1 MRHRRWQWT
10 RDANFAKTKSRHGEE
25 KVKAKVSGQRRE
37 DGLARRLTRFAR
49 VSAGLTGMAAR
60 GAGRALKGTRVVSAE
75 NAADLTA
82 VLGNLRGPVM
92 KVAQFVATVPGVLP
106 KEVAAPLL
114 TLQTNAPPMGPAFV
128 RRRMAA
134 ELGKDWEKKFK
145 SFSREAAA
153 AASLGQVHRATAKD
167 GRALACKLQYPN
179 MAAAVDTDVR
189 QFKAALRIQRG
200 FDSTIDTREIGDEVA
215 ARLNEELD
223 YKREA
228 AHMELYAIMLG
239 ERSDISVPEPVAAL
253 SSKRLL
259 TMTWLEGRPIVD
271 FEAAPIAARNTISTA
286 LFKAWW
292 RPFARYGV
300 IHGDPHLGNY
310 TVREDGGINLL
321 DYGCVRTFKPEFVA
335 GVIGLYRALQRKDEE
350 LAAESYRAWGFA
362 RITPAIVMVM
372 NLWAKFI
379 FNPLLDDRVRVV
391 DDGVPAAE
399 YGIRQANEVHAKLKA
414 LGGIKPPRE
423 FVFMDRAAI
432 GLGGALIRLG
442 AHLNF
447 HKLFEE
453 EIADFDAG
461 ALAKRQRAAFV
472 RAGVPLPEEA

>member
-1 MRHRRWQWT
+1 MSDQ
-10 RDANFAKTKSRHGEE
+10 
-25 KVKAKVSGQRRE
+25 QRE
-37 DGLARRLTRFAR
+37 DGVVRRLTRFAR
-49 VSAGLTGMAAR
+49 LSAGLTGVAAR
-60 GAGRALKGTRVVSAE
+60 GAGRALTGTRVVSAK
-75 NAADLTA
+75 NAADLTQ

-106 KEVAAPLL
+106 PEVAAPLL

-134 ELGKDWEKKFK
+134 ELGKDWEKKFG
-145 SFSREAAA
+145 SFPREASA
-153 AASLGQVHRATAKD
+153 AASLGQVHRAIGKD
-167 GRALACKLQYPN
+167 GRVLACKLQYPN

-200 FDSTIDTREIGDEVA
+200 IDPTIDTREIGEEVA
-215 ARLNEELD
+215 ARLAEELD
-223 YKREA
+223 YAREA
-228 AHMELYAIMLG
+228 AHMRLYATMLAD
-239 ERSDISVPEPVAAL
+239 RDDISVPEPVAAL
-253 SSKRLL
+253 STRRLL
-259 TMTWLEGRPIVD
+259 TMSWLEGRPIA
-271 FEAAPIAARNTISTA
+271 EYEKAPLTTRNRISTA

-310 TVREDGGINLL
+310 TVKSDGGINLL
-321 DYGCVRTFKPEFVA
+321 DYGCVRTFAPAFVA
-335 GVIGLYRALQRKDEE
+335 GVVGLYRALQKKDDTH
-350 LAAESYRAWGFA
+350 AADSYRAWGFA
-362 RITPAIVMVM
+362 NVTPGLVEVM
-372 NLWAKFI
+372 NLWARFI

-399 YGIRQANEVHAKLKA
+399 YGIRQANDVHARLKA

-432 GLGGALIRLG
+432 GLGGALIRMG
-442 AHLNF
+442 ARLNF

-453 EIADFDAG
+453 EIADFDVE
-461 ALAKRQRAAFV
+461 ALARRQRAAF
-472 RAGVPLPEEA
+472 RQSHVPLPEAA

>member
-1 MRHRRWQWT
+1 
-10 RDANFAKTKSRHGEE
+10 
-25 KVKAKVSGQRRE
+25 VSNERSE
-37 DGLARRLTRFAR
+37 DGFARRLSRFAR
-49 VSAGLTGMAAR
+49 VSAGLTGVAAR
-60 GAGRALKGTRVVSAE
+60 GAGRALAGKRVVSSE

-92 KVAQFVATVPGVLP
+92 KVAQFVATIPGILP
-106 KEVAAPLL
+106 PDVAAPLL
-114 TLQTNAPPMGPAFV
+114 TLQTSAPPMGPVFV

-153 AASLGQVHRATAKD
+153 AASLGQVHRAVSKD

-179 MAAAVDTDVR
+179 MAAAVDSDIR

-200 FDSTIDTREIGDEVA
+200 FDATIDTREIGTEIA
-215 ARLNEELD
+215 ARLAEELD
-223 YKREA
+223 YVREA
-228 AHMELYAIMLG
+228 AHMRLYSVMLAD
-239 ERSDISVPEPVAAL
+239 RDDISVPDPIPAL

-259 TMTWLEGRPIVD
+259 TMTWLDGRPIVEFAD
-271 FEAAPIAARNTISTA
+271 AAVVTRNRISTA

-310 TVREDGGINLL
+310 AVREDGGINLL
-321 DYGCVRTFKPEFVA
+321 DYGCVRTFTPAFVA
-335 GVIGLYRALQRKDEE
+335 GVIGLFRALQKNDDT
-350 LAAESYRAWGFA
+350 LAAKSYRAWGFA
-362 RITPAIVMVM
+362 KVTPELVDVM
-372 NLWAKFI
+372 NMWARFI

-399 YGIRQANEVHAKLKA
+399 YGMRQANDVHAKLKS

-442 AHLNF
+442 ARLNF

-453 EIADFDAG
+453 EIADFDVDV
-461 ALAKRQRAAFV
+461 LTKRQRKAFQQ
-472 RAGVPLPEEA
+472 AQVPMPEGM

>member
-1 MRHRRWQWT
+1 MSDER
-10 RDANFAKTKSRHGEE
+10 S
-25 KVKAKVSGQRRE
+25 E
-37 DGLARRLTRFAR
+37 DGFARRLSRFAR
-49 VSAGLTGMAAR
+49 VSAGLTGVAAR
-60 GAGRALKGTRVVSAE
+60 GAGRALAGKRVVSSE

-92 KVAQFVATVPGVLP
+92 KVAQFVATIPGILP
-106 KEVAAPLL
+106 PDVAAPLL
-114 TLQTNAPPMGPAFV
+114 TLQTSAPPMGPVFV

-145 SFSREAAA
+145 SFSRDASA
-153 AASLGQVHRATAKD
+153 AASLGQVHRAVSKD

-179 MAAAVDTDVR
+179 MAAAVDSDIR

-200 FDSTIDTREIGDEVA
+200 FDATIDTREIGTEIA
-215 ARLNEELD
+215 ARLAEELD
-223 YKREA
+223 YVREA
-228 AHMELYAIMLG
+228 AHMRLYSVMLAD
-239 ERSDISVPEPVAAL
+239 RDDISVPDPIPAL

-259 TMTWLEGRPIVD
+259 TMTWLDGRPIVEFAD
-271 FEAAPIAARNTISTA
+271 AAVVTRNRISTA

-292 RPFARYGV
+292 RPFARYGA

-310 TVREDGGINLL
+310 AVREDGGINLL
-321 DYGCVRTFKPEFVA
+321 DYGCVRTFTPAFVA
-335 GVIGLYRALQRKDEE
+335 GVIGLFRALQKDDDA
-350 LAAESYRAWGFA
+350 LAANSYRAWGFA
-362 RITPAIVMVM
+362 KVTPELVDVM
-372 NLWAKFI
+372 NMWARFI

-391 DDGVPAAE
+391 DDGVPAAQ
-399 YGIRQANEVHAKLKA
+399 YGMRQANDVHAKLKS

-442 AHLNF
+442 AQLNF

-453 EIADFDAG
+453 EIADFDVD
-461 ALAKRQRAAFV
+461 ALAKRQRDAF
-472 RAGVPLPEEA
+472 RHAQVPMPVGM

>member
-1 MRHRRWQWT
+1 
-10 RDANFAKTKSRHGEE
+10 
-25 KVKAKVSGQRRE
+25 VSDERSE
-37 DGLARRLTRFAR
+37 DGFARRLSRFAR
-49 VSAGLTGMAAR
+49 VSAGLTGVAAR
-60 GAGRALKGTRVVSAE
+60 GAGRALAGKRMVSVE

-106 KEVAAPLL
+106 QDIAAQLM
-114 TLQTNAPPMGPAFV
+114 TLQSSAPPMGPAFV

-134 ELGKDWEKKFK
+134 ELGREWEKKFK
-145 SFSREAAA
+145 TFTREAAA

-167 GRALACKLQYPN
+167 GRLLACKLQYPN
-179 MAAAVDTDVR
+179 MSAAVDSDIR
-189 QFKAALRIQRG
+189 QFKAALSIQRG
-200 FDSTIDTREIGDEVA
+200 FDSTIDTREIGTEIG
-215 ARLNEELD
+215 ARLSEELD
-223 YKREA
+223 YVREA
-228 AHMELYAIMLG
+228 AHMRLYAIMLAG
-239 ERSDISVPEPVAAL
+239 RDDIAVPEPVPTL

-259 TMTWLEGRPIVD
+259 TMTWLDGRPIAD
-271 FEAAPIAARNTISTA
+271 FEKAPLAARNRISAA

-310 TVREDGGINLL
+310 AVREDGGINLL

-335 GVIGLYRALQRKDEE
+335 GVIGLYRALQKKDGA
-350 LAAESYRAWGFA
+350 LAAKSYRAWGFA
-362 RITPAIVMVM
+362 KVTPELVDVM
-372 NLWAKFI
+372 NMWAGFI

-391 DDGVPAAE
+391 DDGVPAAQ
-399 YGIRQANEVHAKLKA
+399 YGMKQANDVHAKLKS

-442 AHLNF
+442 ARLNF

-453 EIADFDAG
+453 EIGDFDVE
-461 ALAKRQRAAFV
+461 ALAERQHAAFHS
-472 RAGVPLPEEA
+472 AHVPMPEGA